1 MSNEVVVHLFKQMSW
16 ANHKLFIQ
24 LSELPTPA
32 LECHGANPE
41 WNVANI
47 ATHIVHGQGRFIA
60 RAQSLDLP
68 PEVDYPHTSE
78 GMRQLAEDSLANDA
92 KLLALIDLPDTLLSF
107 VRRGEAVQF
116 MTTTVLAS
124 VVHHSTEHRT
134 QIADILA
141 FHNMDVINLDQLDQ
155 WTFAKE

>member
-16 ANHKLFIQ
+16 ANQKLFMQ
-24 LSELPTPA
+24 LSELPEEA
-32 LECHGANPE
+32 LNFHGANAE
-41 WNVANI
+41 WTVGNI
-47 ATHIVHGQGRFIA
+47 ATHIVHGQGRFSA
-60 RAQSLDLP
+60 RAQSQDLP
-68 PEVDYPHTSE
+68 PEIDYPHTPD
-78 GMRQLAEDSLANDA
+78 GMRQLAKDSLANDA
-92 KLLALIDLPDTLLSF
+92 KLLTLIDLSNELLSF

-116 MTTTVLAS
+116 STTTVLAS
-124 VVHHSTEHRT
+124 VVHHATEHRT

>member
-16 ANHKLFIQ
+16 ANHKLFTQ
-24 LSELPTPA
+24 LSELPEAA
-32 LECHGANPE
+32 LNFHGSNPE
-41 WNVANI
+41 WTVANI

-60 RAQSLDLP
+60 RAQSQDLP
-68 PEVDYPHTSE
+68 SEVEYPNTSE
-78 GMRQLAEDSLANDA
+78 GMKRLAADSLANDA
-92 KLLALIDLPDTLLSF
+92 KLLTLIDTPSKLLSF
-107 VRRGEAVQF
+107 VRRGEEVQF
-116 MTTTVLAS
+116 TTTTVLAS
-124 VVHHSTEHRT
+124 VVHHATEHRT